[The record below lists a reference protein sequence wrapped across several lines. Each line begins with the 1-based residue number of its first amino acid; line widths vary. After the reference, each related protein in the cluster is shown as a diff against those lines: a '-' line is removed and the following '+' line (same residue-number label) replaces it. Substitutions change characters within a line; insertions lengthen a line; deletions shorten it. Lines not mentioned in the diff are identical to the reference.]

1 MPKSEKGKEVIFEV
15 GSLEWLAARSKNVT
29 ATEVAS
35 LFGLNKYKSANA
47 LIKDKVAPKKIWS
60 QHIRRGRIL
69 EPAVL
74 QALRE
79 DMGWDSELYGG
90 TEGVSFYQYPAA
102 RLSATPDGK
111 LLNDKGK
118 VTALIELK
126 TANNARMDDWDYTVP
141 PHYALQVH
149 AQMMCV
155 GIDKAYIA
163 CLGAFDPFPLIVYEI
178 EHNQRIV
185 DLITKV
191 VTKFWDDFEN
201 KTPFVVDKMFKK
213 DMTDW
218 LRIGS
223 KRVY

>member
-1 MPKSEKGKEVIFEV
+1 MSNGKKGKEIIFEV
-15 GSLEWLAARSKNVT
+15 GSLEWLEARVQNVT

-47 LIKDKVAPKKIWS
+47 LMKDKVSPKKIWS

-79 DMGWDSELYGG
+79 DMGWDVALYGG
-90 TEGVSFYQYPAA
+90 TDGVSFYQYGDA
-102 RLSATPDGK
+102 RLSATPDGM
-111 LLNDKGK
+111 LLNGKGD
-118 VTALIELK
+118 VTALVELK
-126 TANNARMDDWDYTVP
+126 TASNVRMDDWDYTVP
-141 PHYALQVH
+141 VHYALQVH

-155 GIDKAYIA
+155 DVDKAYIA

-178 EHNQRIV
+178 RYDQHIV
-185 DLITKV
+185 DKIELLV
-191 VTKFWDDFEN
+191 NKFWDCFDKKQKFE
-201 KTPFVVDKMFKK
+201 VDKMLKK
-213 DMTDW
+213 DVTEL
-218 LRIGS
+218 LRMGS